1 MNLQLIVSEAFG
13 TAMEASASTSVP
25 RLAAASPSSG
35 PLPSSSATEVDKW
48 FRQYT
53 LVLSD
58 AVTQWKDR
66 SSSERLTIVKRL
78 QLVLTQRMSPSSST
92 FSSSAASNSCL
103 LTLHTFSHLLSRDSA
118 SDPSFMRWTR
128 HAKFSEQLLIAL
140 LQLFQLCLSSS
151 GTVRVVENSH
161 RFSFAFLIAQLNSL
175 AADES
180 ALPIRRHA
188 LLTLVALA
196 HVIQPSLLA
205 AFLPG
210 IVSSTLS
217 ILTKSPRLH
226 STLAITGLNLLTVII
241 RRAINPSKKQPL
253 SVSEK
258 LASLSLSSSSP
269 PPAPPPAP
277 SLSLSETEDKLNKTN
292 STTLSRNRPR
302 LPNSLNYKPGAS
314 PSKQLSRDSS
324 LHIDIHNDEWISK
337 TTSNFLPRLKPI
349 VLSRQGPRFHSLAS
363 VRAAYVRFL
372 SFVIEQDHLILDDVH
387 QSFFKMAL
395 FECCIHSYMTVS
407 QLGVD
412 VLRKFFKRHGRI
424 HFERAIVACIRFANH
439 QQTDSPTRSPIDIDV
454 DSLKQLAGTATDLDH
469 YFHHRIS
476 VNDNKDEFSLVI
488 FSACL
493 AVLIPQ
499 QPSNTRECND
509 DEDLYVI
516 PLARLQAFMYRVGV
530 MSFVDMLLALHQ
542 RLWNP
547 SRVDRIATEEAL
559 NNHVIQFA
567 NRLGSIGLLGCV
579 YDPLTAL
586 ASTGSVNQIQADNR
600 GPPLSST
607 ETETGIGGAST
618 SVTSHLARD
627 DGPDMEMDMNS
638 FKIRAHSSLILQAVV
653 ESAFKNAIHNGSEK
667 QGYYIKQCSK
677 EVIELMSRLF
687 VPNSQHHH
695 VDDTM
700 ITLKLSLTSQLES
713 LATLLSRSTFQNRP
727 SRQRQRR
734 IGSDLIL
741 VFLMHLLRDA
751 THGDPI
757 IKPVAIDALT
767 HIAKCDGL
775 GSYRMLLLKHINF
788 IVSRVIWHLHQP
800 WAVNVLKFV
809 VGPTPDDVGTETSL
823 LLNKTLKSICDT
835 MSAVSDERA
844 IQMLA
849 SIKAVLSIA
858 IIQKQSSPQLDHT
871 VNEEEDV
878 NSSVDKD
885 LLEVHRTLFQYCTE
899 DDWDE
904 DDIKLMELSKFIDSD
919 RFIPGNDL
927 FDGFGDDNKESDM
940 NDEGVEANKGDTQP
954 DLNVSSFEDIAQ
966 YALTGTQD
974 LLVGRSWTVRAAALE
989 CITLGVR
996 YLKRRKK
1003 LLFPHV
1009 AKLLPLLPSQLDC
1022 IGSRQESLLTSGE
1035 RMFNAMKQRRNAKHI
1050 SDTIY
1055 ELNDKAAHLPVVINL
1070 CQSIASLAECAGV
1083 FIRDRFIRLIYPKLV
1098 PLLEVITHFPTLIVV
1113 TASDNTQ
1120 VDAMPSHGTMSAA
1133 DAVLEA
1139 FASIAQFTP
1148 ATLAPYTSG
1157 IIRAV
1162 APLLDADKMHP
1173 ETIAQAYPSR
1183 FQNQNLLRAEIER
1196 WDHRVECVSR
1206 IIGGFVIAN
1215 EAETFCSL
1223 LCVDAH
1229 AGDVLKSGHDEL
1241 FDIFM

>member
-1 MNLQLIVSEAFG
+1 
-13 TAMEASASTSVP
+13 MEASASTSVP
-25 RLAAASPSSG
+25 VLAPGSSSSA
-35 PLPSSSATEVDKW
+35 PLSSSSATEANKW

-53 LVLSD
+53 LLLSD

-78 QLVLTQRMSPSSST
+78 QLVLAQRMFPSSST
-92 FSSSAASNSCL
+92 VASSTASNSCL

-118 SDPSFMRWTR
+118 SDPSFTRWTR
-128 HAKFSEQLLIAL
+128 HPKFSEQLLIAL
-140 LQLFQLCLSSS
+140 LQLFQLCLSLS
-151 GTVRVVENSH
+151 GTVRVLENSH
-161 RFSFAFLIAQLNSL
+161 HFSFAFLIAQLNSL

-188 LLTLVALA
+188 LLTVVALA
-196 HVIQPSLLA
+196 HAIQPSLLA

-253 SVSEK
+253 SMSEK
-258 LASLSLSSSSP
+258 LESLSLSSSSP
-269 PPAPPPAP
+269 APAP
-277 SLSLSETEDKLNKTN
+277 SPSSSKIENKIKNTTK
-292 STTLSRNRPR
+292 STSSASRTRPR
-302 LPNSLNYKPGAS
+302 LPNSLNYNSGAS
-314 PSKQLSRDSS
+314 PSNKLSRDSS
-324 LHIDIHNDEWISK
+324 LHIDIQNEEWISK

-372 SFVIEQDHLILDDVH
+372 NFVIEQDHLILDDVH

-412 VLRKFFKRHGRI
+412 VLRKFFKRHGRM

-439 QQTDSPTRSPIDIDV
+439 QQTDAPTRSPIDIDV
-454 DSLKQLAGTATDLDH
+454 DSLKQLASTATYLDH

-499 QPSNTRECND
+499 QPSNTRESND
-509 DEDLYVI
+509 NEELYVI

-547 SRVDRIATEEAL
+547 SRVDRLATEEAL

-567 NRLGSIGLLGCV
+567 NRLGSVGLLGCV

-586 ASTGSVNQIQADNR
+586 ASTGSMNQIQSDNR
-600 GPPLSST
+600 DPPSSST
-607 ETETGIGGAST
+607 ETETGIAVASS

-627 DGPDMEMDMNS
+627 DGPDMDMDMNS
-638 FKIRAHSSLILQAVV
+638 FKICAHSSLILQAVL
-653 ESAFKNAIHNGSEK
+653 ESALKNALHNGSEK
-667 QGYYIKQCSK
+667 QGGYIKRCAK
-677 EVIELMSRLF
+677 EVIELMSQLF

-713 LATLLSRSTFQNRP
+713 LVTLLSRSSIQNP
-727 SRQRQRR
+727 PSSRQRQKR
-734 IGSDLIL
+734 IGSDFIL

-775 GSYRMLLLKHINF
+775 DSYRMLLLKHINF

-858 IIQKQSSPQLDHT
+858 VIQKNSSPQIDQT
-871 VNEEEDV
+871 VNEEEDA
-878 NSSVDKD
+878 NNSVDKD

-904 DDIKLMELSKFIDSD
+904 DDNKLMELSKVIDSD
-919 RFIPGNDL
+919 RFVPGNDL
-927 FDGFGDDNKESDM
+927 FDGFGEDNNESDVNDEDVEPNKEEM
-940 NDEGVEANKGDTQP
+940 QP

-1009 AKLLPLLPSQLDC
+1009 AKLLPLFPSQLDC

-1035 RMFNAMKQRRNAKHI
+1035 RMFNAMKQRRNTKHI

-1055 ELNDKAAHLPVVINL
+1055 ELNDKAAHLPVVTNL

-1098 PLLEVITHFPTLIVV
+1098 PLLDVITYFPTLIVV
-1113 TASDNTQ
+1113 SPSDTQ
-1120 VDAMPSHGTMSAA
+1120 VDIIPSHGTMSAG

-1148 ATLAPYTSG
+1148 ATLAPYTG
-1157 IIRAV
+1157 AVIRAV
-1162 APLLDADKMHP
+1162 APLLDADKFHP
-1173 ETIAQAYPSR
+1173 EIIAQAYPSR
-1183 FQNQNLLRAEIER
+1183 FQNQNLLRAEVER

-1206 IIGGFVIAN
+1206 TIRGLVIAN
-1215 EAETFCSL
+1215 ESETFCSL
-1223 LCVDAH
+1223 LCIDPHVPH
-1229 AGDVLKSGHDEL
+1229 VLKSGHDEL
-1241 FDIFM
+1241 VDIYVSR